1 MSIEIENLKK
11 DTHMRAITDTSM
23 TIWWIMV
30 YLLPII
36 ATIFWTIVFISVL
49 ISYII
54 SLIPIPPTTIPDQ
67 LPPFLWTPL
76 LSAATA
82 GLYLAVIASFILFVI
97 LTYRLVKRRN
107 HHFRRQ
113 ILLFEDITTAAK
125 KIIMKKEVDA
135 EFDLASIDRTLKE
148 IKAEETESEKS
159 AMLWAIL
166 SPFNGLAL
174 LYVWYFLMKDFSKHE
189 RREDTFWTEIS
200 KTLSKA
206 EVNFEV
212 PARTDPLLER
222 SFALYLI
229 LTVITAGLFGIY
241 WLYALLKDPNVHFR
255 YHTKIEEQILP
266 ILENSLV

>member
-1 MSIEIENLKK
+1 MSVEIENLKK
-11 DTHMRAITDTSM
+11 DAHMRTFTDSNM
-23 TIWWIMV
+23 TIWWIIV

-36 ATIFWTIVFISVL
+36 ASVIWAVVFVSVL

-54 SLIPIPPTTIPDQ
+54 SLIPLPPTPEQ
-67 LPPFLWTPL
+67 LPAFPWSPL

-82 GLYLAVIASFILFVI
+82 GLYLTAIATFILYII
-97 LTYRLVKRRN
+97 LIYRLVKRRN

-113 ILLFEDITTAAK
+113 ILLFEDITATIRKTTTK
-125 KIIMKKEVDA
+125 KGIDA
-135 EFDLASIDRTLKE
+135 EFDLAPLDRTLRE

-166 SPFNGLAL
+166 SPTGLTQ

-200 KTLSKA
+200 KILNKA
-206 EVNFEV
+206 GVNFEV
-212 PARTDPLLER
+212 PARTNPLLER

-229 LTVITAGLFGIY
+229 LTIITAGLFGIY
-241 WLYALLKDPNVHFR
+241 WLYTLLNDPNIHFR
-255 YHTKIEEQILP
+255 YHTKIEDQILP
-266 ILENSLV
+266 ILESSLA

>member
-11 DTHMRAITDTSM
+11 DTHMRAYTDTHM
-23 TIWWIMV
+23 TIWWIIV

-36 ATIFWTIVFISVL
+36 ASIIWTIVFITVL

-54 SLIPIPPTTIPDQ
+54 SLVQLPPIPDQ
-67 LPPFLWTPL
+67 LPPFPWTPL

-82 GLYLAVIASFILFVI
+82 GLYLAVIAGFILFI
-97 LTYRLVKRRN
+97 IATYRLVKRRN

-113 ILLFEDITTAAK
+113 ILLFEDITAAVK
-125 KIIMKKEVDA
+125 KTTTKKGVGA
-135 EFDLASIDRTLKE
+135 EFDLGSLDRTLRE

-166 SPFNGLAL
+166 TPFNGLAL

-200 KTLSKA
+200 KILNKA
-206 EVNFEV
+206 EIKLEV
-212 PARTDPLLER
+212 PTRTDPLLER

-229 LTVITAGLFGIY
+229 LTIITVGLFGIY

-255 YHTKIEEQILP
+255 YHTKIEDQILP
-266 ILENSLV
+266 ILENSLA